1 MGIAPLFCC
10 FSGKSPNCIV
20 LTGLAASFIALSF
33 LLWGLADLWFDRD
46 GALAIY
52 IIAFIFICISLVGF
66 VLLYI
71 FLNIRKPE
79 CTRTFYSIGRII
91 CLIIFIIC
99 IIAFVF
105 MLTAF
110 IILIVDYA
118 DVEKDM
124 PGKFFPSHEWAAV
137 FVPSIIALAALV
149 FMILCANILYKI
161 FGDNLLA
168 NPNPL
173 DATQNTFVSTI
184 SNQPQ
189 PILQPVIQ
197 PPIQPVIQPPIQ
209 PVVQSVIQ
217 PPIQPVIQPPIQ
229 PVVQSVIQPPIQP
242 VIQPPIQPVVQSV
255 IQPPIQ
261 PVIQPTIQPVVQ
273 SVIQPPIQ
281 SSIQPTIE
289 PVMQSVIQPTIE
301 QSIQPTINSVIQ
313 PPIQSESAPYIG
325 PVEEPENNGP
335 VNPW

>member
-197 PPIQPVIQPPIQ
+197 PPIQPAIQPPIQ

-217 PPIQPVIQPPIQ
+217 PPIE
-229 PVVQSVIQPPIQP
+229 
-242 VIQPPIQPVVQSV
+242 
-255 IQPPIQ
+255 

-281 SSIQPTIE
+281 SSIQPTME

-325 PVEEPENNGP
+325 PVEEPENNGS
-335 VNPW
+335 VLPW

>member
-33 LLWGLADLWFDRD
+33 LLWGLADVWFDRD

-217 PPIQPVIQPPIQ
+217 PPIQPVIQP
-229 PVVQSVIQPPIQP
+229 
-242 VIQPPIQPVVQSV
+242 
-255 IQPPIQ
+255 
-261 PVIQPTIQPVVQ
+261 TIQPVVQ

-281 SSIQPTIE
+281 SSIQPTME

-325 PVEEPENNGP
+325 PVEEPENNGS
-335 VNPW
+335 VLPW

>member
-91 CLIIFIIC
+91 CLVIFIIC

-242 VIQPPIQPVVQSV
+242 VIQP
-255 IQPPIQ
+255 
-261 PVIQPTIQPVVQ
+261 TIQPVVQ

-281 SSIQPTIE
+281 SSIQPTME

-325 PVEEPENNGP
+325 PVEEPENNGS
-335 VNPW
+335 VLPW

>member
-91 CLIIFIIC
+91 CLIIFITC

-242 VIQPPIQPVVQSV
+242 VIQP
-255 IQPPIQ
+255 
-261 PVIQPTIQPVVQ
+261 TIQPVVQ

-281 SSIQPTIE
+281 SSIQPTME

-325 PVEEPENNGP
+325 PVEEPENNGS
-335 VNPW
+335 VLPW

>member
-242 VIQPPIQPVVQSV
+242 VIQPE
-255 IQPPIQ
+255 
-261 PVIQPTIQPVVQ
+261 IQPVVQ

-281 SSIQPTIE
+281 SSIQPTME

>member
-79 CTRTFYSIGRII
+79 CTRTFYSIGKII

-217 PPIQPVIQPPIQ
+217 PPIQPVIQP
-229 PVVQSVIQPPIQP
+229 
-242 VIQPPIQPVVQSV
+242 
-255 IQPPIQ
+255 
-261 PVIQPTIQPVVQ
+261 TIQPVVQ

-281 SSIQPTIE
+281 SSIQPTME

-325 PVEEPENNGP
+325 PVEEPENNGS
-335 VNPW
+335 VLPW

>member
-91 CLIIFIIC
+91 CLVIFIIC

-229 PVVQSVIQPPIQP
+229 PVVQSVIQPPIE
-242 VIQPPIQPVVQSV
+242 
-255 IQPPIQ
+255 

-281 SSIQPTIE
+281 SSIQPTME
-289 PVMQSVIQPTIE
+289 PVIQSVIQPTIE

-325 PVEEPENNGP
+325 PVEEPENNGS
-335 VNPW
+335 VLPW

>member
-217 PPIQPVIQPPIQ
+217 PPIQPVM
-229 PVVQSVIQPPIQP
+229 
-242 VIQPPIQPVVQSV
+242 
-255 IQPPIQ
+255 
-261 PVIQPTIQPVVQ
+261 QPVVQ

-281 SSIQPTIE
+281 SSIQPTME

-325 PVEEPENNGP
+325 PVEEPENNGS
-335 VNPW
+335 VLPW

>member
-217 PPIQPVIQPPIQ
+217 PPIE
-229 PVVQSVIQPPIQP
+229 
-242 VIQPPIQPVVQSV
+242 
-255 IQPPIQ
+255 

-325 PVEEPENNGP
+325 PVEEPENNGS
-335 VNPW
+335 VLPW

>member
-209 PVVQSVIQ
+209 PVVQSVIK
-217 PPIQPVIQPPIQ
+217 
-229 PVVQSVIQPPIQP
+229 PPIQP

-281 SSIQPTIE
+281 SSIQPTME

-325 PVEEPENNGP
+325 PVEEPENNGS
-335 VNPW
+335 VLPW

>member
-217 PPIQPVIQPPIQ
+217 PPIQPVIQP
-229 PVVQSVIQPPIQP
+229 VVQSVIQPPIQP
-242 VIQPPIQPVVQSV
+242 
-255 IQPPIQ
+255 
-261 PVIQPTIQPVVQ
+261 
-273 SVIQPPIQ
+273 
-281 SSIQPTIE
+281 SIQPTME

-313 PPIQSESAPYIG
+313 PPIQSETAPYIG
-325 PVEEPENNGP
+325 PVEEPENNGS
-335 VNPW
+335 VLPW

>member
-137 FVPSIIALAALV
+137 FVPSIIALTALV

-217 PPIQPVIQPPIQ
+217 PPIQPVIQP
-229 PVVQSVIQPPIQP
+229 
-242 VIQPPIQPVVQSV
+242 
-255 IQPPIQ
+255 
-261 PVIQPTIQPVVQ
+261 VVQ

-325 PVEEPENNGP
+325 PVEEPENNGS
-335 VNPW
+335 VLPW

>member
-91 CLIIFIIC
+91 CLVIFIIC

-217 PPIQPVIQPPIQ
+217 PPIQPVIQP
-229 PVVQSVIQPPIQP
+229 
-242 VIQPPIQPVVQSV
+242 
-255 IQPPIQ
+255 
-261 PVIQPTIQPVVQ
+261 TIQPVVQ

-281 SSIQPTIE
+281 SSIQPTME

-325 PVEEPENNGP
+325 PVEEPENNGS
-335 VNPW
+335 VLPW

>member
-161 FGDNLLA
+161 FGDNL

-189 PILQPVIQ
+189 PILQPVIQPPIQPVIQ

-229 PVVQSVIQPPIQP
+229 PVVQSVIQPPIE
-242 VIQPPIQPVVQSV
+242 
-255 IQPPIQ
+255 

-281 SSIQPTIE
+281 SSIQPTME

-325 PVEEPENNGP
+325 PVEEPENNGS
-335 VNPW
+335 VLPW

>member
-184 SNQPQ
+184 SHQPQ

-217 PPIQPVIQPPIQ
+217 PPIQPVIQP
-229 PVVQSVIQPPIQP
+229 

-255 IQPPIQ
+255 IQPPIE

-281 SSIQPTIE
+281 SSIQPTME

-325 PVEEPENNGP
+325 PVEEPENNGS
-335 VNPW
+335 VLPW

>member
-229 PVVQSVIQPPIQP
+229 PVVQSVIQPPIE
-242 VIQPPIQPVVQSV
+242 
-255 IQPPIQ
+255 

-281 SSIQPTIE
+281 SSIQPTIQ
-289 PVMQSVIQPTIE
+289 PVVQSVIQPTIE

-325 PVEEPENNGP
+325 PVEEPENNGS
-335 VNPW
+335 VLPW

>member
-1 MGIAPLFCC
+1 MGITPLFCC

-217 PPIQPVIQPPIQ
+217 PPIQPVIQP
-229 PVVQSVIQPPIQP
+229 
-242 VIQPPIQPVVQSV
+242 
-255 IQPPIQ
+255 
-261 PVIQPTIQPVVQ
+261 TIQPVVQ

-281 SSIQPTIE
+281 SSIQPTME

-325 PVEEPENNGP
+325 PVEEPENNGS
-335 VNPW
+335 VLPW

>member
-91 CLIIFIIC
+91 CLVIFIIC

-217 PPIQPVIQPPIQ
+217 PPIQPVIQP
-229 PVVQSVIQPPIQP
+229 
-242 VIQPPIQPVVQSV
+242 
-255 IQPPIQ
+255 
-261 PVIQPTIQPVVQ
+261 TIQPVVQ

-281 SSIQPTIE
+281 SSIQPTME
-289 PVMQSVIQPTIE
+289 PVIQSVIQPTIE

-325 PVEEPENNGP
+325 PVEEPENNGS
-335 VNPW
+335 VLPW

>member
-10 FSGKSPNCIV
+10 FSGKSLNCIV

-197 PPIQPVIQPPIQ
+197 PPIQPAIQPPIQ

-217 PPIQPVIQPPIQ
+217 PPIQPVM
-229 PVVQSVIQPPIQP
+229 
-242 VIQPPIQPVVQSV
+242 
-255 IQPPIQ
+255 
-261 PVIQPTIQPVVQ
+261 QPVVQ

-281 SSIQPTIE
+281 SSIQPTMQ

-325 PVEEPENNGP
+325 PVEEPENNGS
-335 VNPW
+335 VLPW

>member
-209 PVVQSVIQ
+209 PV
-217 PPIQPVIQPPIQ
+217 IQPPIQ
-229 PVVQSVIQPPIQP
+229 PVVQSVIQPP
-242 VIQPPIQPVVQSV
+242 VE
-255 IQPPIQ
+255 
-261 PVIQPTIQPVVQ
+261 PVIQPTIHPVVQ

-281 SSIQPTIE
+281 SSIQPTME

-325 PVEEPENNGP
+325 PVEEPENNGS
-335 VNPW
+335 VLPW

>member
-242 VIQPPIQPVVQSV
+242 VIQP
-255 IQPPIQ
+255 
-261 PVIQPTIQPVVQ
+261 TIQPVVQ

-281 SSIQPTIE
+281 SSIQPTME

-325 PVEEPENNGP
+325 PVEEPENNGS
-335 VNPW
+335 VLPW

>member
-161 FGDNLLA
+161 FSDNLLA

-197 PPIQPVIQPPIQ
+197 PPIQPAIQPPIQ

-217 PPIQPVIQPPIQ
+217 PPIQPVAQ

-242 VIQPPIQPVVQSV
+242 VIQPAIQPVVQSV
-255 IQPPIQ
+255 IQ
-261 PVIQPTIQPVVQ
+261 T
-273 SVIQPPIQ
+273 PIQ
-281 SSIQPTIE
+281 SSIQPTME

-325 PVEEPENNGP
+325 PVEEPENNGS
-335 VNPW
+335 VLPW

>member
-209 PVVQSVIQ
+209 PV
-217 PPIQPVIQPPIQ
+217 
-229 PVVQSVIQPPIQP
+229 
-242 VIQPPIQPVVQSV
+242 IQPPIQPVVQSV

-281 SSIQPTIE
+281 SSIQPTME

-325 PVEEPENNGP
+325 PVEEPENNGS
-335 VNPW
+335 VLPW

>member
-91 CLIIFIIC
+91 CLVIFIIC

-217 PPIQPVIQPPIQ
+217 PPIQPVMQ

-242 VIQPPIQPVVQSV
+242 VIQPE
-255 IQPPIQ
+255 
-261 PVIQPTIQPVVQ
+261 IQPVVQ

-281 SSIQPTIE
+281 SSIQPTME
-289 PVMQSVIQPTIE
+289 PVIQSVIQPTIE

>member
-209 PVVQSVIQ
+209 PVIQSVIQ

-229 PVVQSVIQPPIQP
+229 PVVQSVIQPPIE
-242 VIQPPIQPVVQSV
+242 
-255 IQPPIQ
+255 
-261 PVIQPTIQPVVQ
+261 PVIQPTIQPVMQ

-281 SSIQPTIE
+281 SSIQPTME

>member
-242 VIQPPIQPVVQSV
+242 VIQP
-255 IQPPIQ
+255 
-261 PVIQPTIQPVVQ
+261 TIQPVVQ

-281 SSIQPTIE
+281 SSIQPTME
-289 PVMQSVIQPTIE
+289 PVIQSVIQPTIE

-325 PVEEPENNGP
+325 PVEEPENNGS
-335 VNPW
+335 VLPW

>member
-217 PPIQPVIQPPIQ
+217 PPIE
-229 PVVQSVIQPPIQP
+229 
-242 VIQPPIQPVVQSV
+242 
-255 IQPPIQ
+255 

-281 SSIQPTIE
+281 SSIQPTME

-325 PVEEPENNGP
+325 PVEEPENNGS
-335 VNPW
+335 VLPW

>member
-217 PPIQPVIQPPIQ
+217 PPIEPVIQPA
-229 PVVQSVIQPPIQP
+229 
-242 VIQPPIQPVVQSV
+242 
-255 IQPPIQ
+255 
-261 PVIQPTIQPVVQ
+261 IQPVVQ

-281 SSIQPTIE
+281 SSIQPTME

-325 PVEEPENNGP
+325 PVEEPENNGS
-335 VNPW
+335 VLPW

>member
-197 PPIQPVIQPPIQ
+197 PPIQPAIQPPIQ

-217 PPIQPVIQPPIQ
+217 PPIQPVMQ
-229 PVVQSVIQPPIQP
+229 PVVQSVIEPPIQP
-242 VIQPPIQPVVQSV
+242 VIQPA
-255 IQPPIQ
+255 
-261 PVIQPTIQPVVQ
+261 IQPVVQ

-281 SSIQPTIE
+281 SSIQPTME

-325 PVEEPENNGP
+325 PVEEPENNGS
-335 VNPW
+335 VLPW

>member
-229 PVVQSVIQPPIQP
+229 PVVQSVIQPP
-242 VIQPPIQPVVQSV
+242 VE
-255 IQPPIQ
+255 
-261 PVIQPTIQPVVQ
+261 PVIQPTIHPVVQ

-281 SSIQPTIE
+281 SSIQPTME

-325 PVEEPENNGP
+325 PVEEPENNGS
-335 VNPW
+335 VLPW

>member
-217 PPIQPVIQPPIQ
+217 PPIQPVIQP
-229 PVVQSVIQPPIQP
+229 

-255 IQPPIQ
+255 IQPPIE
-261 PVIQPTIQPVVQ
+261 PVIQPAIQPVVQ

-281 SSIQPTIE
+281 SSIQPTME

-325 PVEEPENNGP
+325 PVEEPENNGS
-335 VNPW
+335 VLPW

>member
-229 PVVQSVIQPPIQP
+229 PVVQSVIQPPIE
-242 VIQPPIQPVVQSV
+242 
-255 IQPPIQ
+255 

-281 SSIQPTIE
+281 SSIQPTME

-325 PVEEPENNGP
+325 PVEEPENNGS
-335 VNPW
+335 VLPW

>member
-197 PPIQPVIQPPIQ
+197 PPIQPA
-209 PVVQSVIQ
+209 
-217 PPIQPVIQPPIQ
+217 
-229 PVVQSVIQPPIQP
+229 
-242 VIQPPIQPVVQSV
+242 IQPPIQPVVQSV

-281 SSIQPTIE
+281 SSIQPTME

-325 PVEEPENNGP
+325 PVEEPENNGS
-335 VNPW
+335 VLPW

>member
-173 DATQNTFVSTI
+173 DDTQNTFVSTI

-217 PPIQPVIQPPIQ
+217 PPIQPVIQP
-229 PVVQSVIQPPIQP
+229 

-255 IQPPIQ
+255 IQPPIE
-261 PVIQPTIQPVVQ
+261 PVIQPAIQPVVQ

-281 SSIQPTIE
+281 SSIQPTME

-325 PVEEPENNGP
+325 PVEEPENNGS
-335 VNPW
+335 VLPW

>member
-91 CLIIFIIC
+91 CLVIFIIC

-217 PPIQPVIQPPIQ
+217 PPIQPVM
-229 PVVQSVIQPPIQP
+229 
-242 VIQPPIQPVVQSV
+242 
-255 IQPPIQ
+255 
-261 PVIQPTIQPVVQ
+261 QPVVQ

-325 PVEEPENNGP
+325 PVEEPENNGS
-335 VNPW
+335 VLPW

>member
-242 VIQPPIQPVVQSV
+242 PIQPVM
-255 IQPPIQ
+255 
-261 PVIQPTIQPVVQ
+261 QPVVQ

-281 SSIQPTIE
+281 SSIQPTME

-325 PVEEPENNGP
+325 PVEEPENNGS
-335 VNPW
+335 VLPW

>member
-242 VIQPPIQPVVQSV
+242 VIQPE
-255 IQPPIQ
+255 
-261 PVIQPTIQPVVQ
+261 IQPVVQ

-281 SSIQPTIE
+281 SSIQPTME
-289 PVMQSVIQPTIE
+289 PVIQSVIQPTIE

-325 PVEEPENNGP
+325 PVEEPENNGS
-335 VNPW
+335 VLPW

>member
-217 PPIQPVIQPPIQ
+217 PPIQPVMQ
-229 PVVQSVIQPPIQP
+229 PVVQSVIEPPIQP
-242 VIQPPIQPVVQSV
+242 VIQPA
-255 IQPPIQ
+255 
-261 PVIQPTIQPVVQ
+261 IQPVVQ

-281 SSIQPTIE
+281 SSIQPTME

-325 PVEEPENNGP
+325 PVEEPENNGS
-335 VNPW
+335 VLPW

>member
-20 LTGLAASFIALSF
+20 LTGLSASFIALSF

-91 CLIIFIIC
+91 CLVIFIIC

-197 PPIQPVIQPPIQ
+197 PPIQPAIQPPIQ

-217 PPIQPVIQPPIQ
+217 PPIQPVVQPP
-229 PVVQSVIQPPIQP
+229 
-242 VIQPPIQPVVQSV
+242 
-255 IQPPIQ
+255 
-261 PVIQPTIQPVVQ
+261 IQPVVQ

-281 SSIQPTIE
+281 SSIQPTME

-325 PVEEPENNGP
+325 PVEEPENNGS
-335 VNPW
+335 VLPW